1 MEDKLII
8 TYNCPCC
15 NDGPIES
22 DAVLLVGKQISNGNS
37 QVMAIHNGTN
47 AVKLYKELT
56 KGGAVTC
63 I

>member
-22 DAVLLVGKQISNGNS
+22 DAILEVTKQVSNGSS
-37 QVMAIHNGTN
+37 QLVAMHCGTN

-56 KGGAVTC
+56 EGGALAC